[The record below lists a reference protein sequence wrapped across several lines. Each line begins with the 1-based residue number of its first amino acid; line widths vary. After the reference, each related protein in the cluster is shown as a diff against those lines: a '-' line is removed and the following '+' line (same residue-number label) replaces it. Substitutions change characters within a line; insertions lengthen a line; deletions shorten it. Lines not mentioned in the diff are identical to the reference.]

1 MGNRIAGR
9 RFRVAWRIPILF
21 NQARFIGTVSG
32 IEFREAPMG
41 SFQRSLLVLLVSVGF
56 VLSAA
61 ARDRQLDPA
70 TRDAATVPA
79 DAPSSLTGKERLG
92 RKWNDEQRIDNCHVP
107 IDKRGTRPRP
117 SSCLHVPA
125 G

>member
-1 MGNRIAGR
+1 MG
-9 RFRVAWRIPILF
+9 P
-21 NQARFIGTVSG
+21 
-32 IEFREAPMG
+32 
-41 SFQRSLLVLLVSVGF
+41 FQRSLLVLLIIVDFG
-56 VLSAA
+56 LSAIA
-61 ARDRQLDPA
+61 QDRQLDPA
-70 TRDAATVPA
+70 TPSTASVPA

-117 SSCLHVPA
+117 TSCPHVPA